1 VSQRPQQRGAVES
14 VFRPL
19 AVHGTT
25 ARHASLAY
33 LLHTTIGHRGGSV
46 AEWLAC
52 WTQAQKGPG
61 SNRSR
66 ITVLGKLFT
75 PIVPLFTKQQNW

>member
-1 VSQRPQQRGAVES
+1 MSSRCPSVSVRACVCARLGTGISRPTCGRLLVS
-14 VFRPL
+14 SY
-19 AVHGTT
+19 TT
-25 ARHASLAY
+25 VS
-33 LLHTTIGHRGGSV
+33 TKGGSV

-66 ITVLGKLFT
+66 DAVG
-75 PIVPLFTKQQNW
+75 

>member
-1 VSQRPQQRGAVES
+1 MTIINRRPGLAIYVRLCFASAFLLEHAVQPT
-14 VFRPL
+14 RRL
-19 AVHGTT
+19 RLYT
-25 ARHASLAY
+25 
-33 LLHTTIGHRGGSV
+33 GGSV

-66 ITVLGKLFT
+66 DAVG
-75 PIVPLFTKQQNW
+75 